1 MNQGYPVFTADAEC
15 QDCFKC
21 VRRCPVKAIK
31 VEDGH
36 ASVMPE
42 LCIACGGCV
51 EVCPVHAKKI
61 RDDMTR
67 ARQLILGPDPVY
79 VSLAP
84 SWVSEFK
91 GLPAKNM
98 IASLKKLGFA
108 GVGETAVGAQ
118 AVSDALALER
128 AGLCSSAYLQTDACL
143 SVRTEPEESLPV
155 LRCLHQEFFE

>member
-31 VEDGH
+31 VEEGH

-98 IASLKKLGFA
+98 IAALKKLGFA

-118 AVSDALALER
+118 AVSDALA
-128 AGLCSSAYLQTDACL
+128 
-143 SVRTEPEESLPV
+143 
-155 LRCLHQEFFE
+155 